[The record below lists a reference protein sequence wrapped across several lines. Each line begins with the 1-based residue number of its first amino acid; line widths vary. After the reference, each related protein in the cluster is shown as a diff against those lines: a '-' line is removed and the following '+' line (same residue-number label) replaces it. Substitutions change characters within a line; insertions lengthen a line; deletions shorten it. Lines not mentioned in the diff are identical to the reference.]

1 MLLLVNVPKCVL
13 SLHHCLCMFC
23 LYWWQR
29 GWLFGSM
36 SFYRRTKTSAT
47 WSFFWPVTKT
57 DEWYL
62 TVLPSPI
69 MCYHGVN
76 LLNIR
81 GGRWVLLLRFLSCPL
96 DAEVQSRGAHFKVP
110 NIFEEHPPE
119 ECTCF
124 GLTTE
129 RSTKE
134 VRTASHG
141 LWGVGQASI
150 WETRQFTNLE
160 HLWSESLDSH

>member
-1 MLLLVNVPKCVL
+1 MYQSVYFLYTTVCV
-13 SLHHCLCMFC
+13 CFA
-23 LYWWQR
+23 YTDGR
-29 GWLFGSM
+29 EDG
-36 SFYRRTKTSAT
+36 YSAVCHFIVELRHLPPDL
-47 WSFFWPVTKT
+47 FFWPLTKT

-81 GGRWVLLLRFLSCPL
+81 GGRWILLLRFLSCPL

-141 LWGVGQASI
+141 LWGVGQASK